1 MPWWSEFAGVESSAA
16 VTAKSPEAL
25 ESALFLD
32 RRRVEGFIADARV
45 VHEVLKMP
53 EDLIARRAV
62 LKPKPFLE
70 QQKGHFRSSNA
81 PASLKLAVNLKT
93 THQVTEF
100 PEQQCSGLIE
110 AACACGDCCNS
121 FFISGAAM
129 LRPH

>member
-70 QQKGHFRSSNA
+70 QQKGS
-81 PASLKLAVNLKT
+81 
-93 THQVTEF
+93 F

-110 AACACGDCCNS
+110 ACVSLGANMATPA
-121 FFISGAAM
+121 ISGAAM